1 MTVFDFISLF
11 GGLALFL
18 YGMRIMGD
26 GLKSQSTGTMK
37 RVMGHMTGN
46 PLLSFILGMLV
57 TALIQSSTATIV
69 LTAGLV
75 SAGVLTLHQSLGIIL
90 GANVGTTITAQIIRL
105 LDIDGGTSIL
115 RLFKP
120 STLAPI
126 AAIVGILFIMVIKVK
141 NAGTI
146 GTIAMGFGILFTGLL
161 NMTSAVA
168 PLSSSESFA
177 RLFVTLGNQPI
188 LGFFAGAGVA
198 FLIQSSSA
206 SVGILQALSVTGQL
220 SLGSIYAILLGIY
233 LGDCVTTSL
242 VCGLSPSADSKRT
255 GIVHVM
261 FNIAGMLLI
270 FVVLTILRAA
280 TGLLD
285 NIWSSPI
292 PSGGIAN
299 THTIFKLGTALLLLP
314 VCGIFEKLSHRVIKD
329 APPSEKEA
337 RLSSQLALLDPALY
351 SSCALALESARKS
364 ISTMADLS
372 HDGVD
377 AALDVLASYDASTI
391 SEINANEDIIDSLA
405 DHTSQY
411 LVGLFPRIKSPHFN
425 DTLNFYLKCISEF
438 ERIGDYA
445 VNLTENATELNEKK
459 IAFSDYAKN
468 ELAVICEA
476 LNEVM
481 DYARAAFADDDIA
494 AARRI
499 EPVEE
504 VIDNLVA
511 AMRENHLQRLKDGTC
526 SAIQGIIFSDI
537 LINAE
542 RISDQCSNI
551 GIYALSEHDPEI
563 ARNQHIYKQTLHQ
576 GASEEYNALYAERQK
591 YYMEK
596 FKVSL

>member
-177 RLFVTLGNQPI
+177 NLFVTLGNQPI
-188 LGFFAGAGVA
+188 LGFLAGAGVA

-242 VCGLSPSADSKRT
+242 VCGLSSSADSKRT

-292 PSGGIAN
+292 TSGGIAN

-351 SSCALALESARKS
+351 SSCALALESARKT

-445 VNLTENATELNEKK
+445 VNLTENATELKEKK

-563 ARNQHIYKQTLHQ
+563 AQNQHIYKQNLHR
-576 GASEEYNALYAERQK
+576 GTSEEYNALYSERQK

>member
-26 GLKSQSTGTMK
+26 GLKSQSSGTMK
-37 RVMGHMTGN
+37 RVMGHVTGN
-46 PLLSFILGMLV
+46 PLLSFILGLLV

-105 LDIDGGTSIL
+105 LDIDGGTSFL
-115 RLFKP
+115 QVFKP

-126 AAIVGILFIMVIKVK
+126 AAVVGILFIMVIKIK
-141 NAGTI
+141 NSATI

-161 NMTSAVA
+161 NMTAAVA
-168 PLSSSESFA
+168 PLSTSESFA
-177 RLFVTLGNQPI
+177 NLFVTLGDQPL
-188 LGFFAGAGVA
+188 LGFLAGTGVA
-198 FLIQSSSA
+198 FMIQSSSA

-233 LGDCVTTSL
+233 MGDCITTAI
-242 VCGLSPSADSKRT
+242 VCGLSTSADSRRT
-255 GIVHVM
+255 GIVHVL
-261 FNIAGMLLI
+261 FNIAGAVIILAAVLI
-270 FVVLTILRAA
+270 LHGFTS
-280 TGLLD
+280 LLD
-285 NIWSSPI
+285 GIWSSPI
-292 PSGGIAN
+292 TSGGIAN
-299 THTIFKLGTALLLLP
+299 THTLFKLSTALLLLP
-314 VCGIFEKLSHRVIKD
+314 FCTLFEKLSHRIIKD
-329 APPSEKEA
+329 APPSKQEA
-337 RLSSQLALLDPALY
+337 LLTEQLAHLDTALY
-351 SSCALALESARKS
+351 SSCALALESARKT

-377 AALDVLASYDASTI
+377 NALDVLANYDGNTI
-391 SEINANEDIIDSLA
+391 RMVEANEDIIDSLA

-411 LVGLFPRIKSPHFN
+411 LVGLFPRIKSQNFN
-425 DTLNFYLKCISEF
+425 DTLNFYLKSISEF

-445 VNLTENATELNEKK
+445 VNLTENARELREKG
-459 IAFSDYAKN
+459 IEFSDYAKR
-468 ELAVICEA
+468 ELKVIYEA

-481 DYARAAFADDDIA
+481 DYARSAFSEGNVEA
-494 AARRI
+494 AARI

-511 AMRENHLQRLKDGTC
+511 GMRENHLQRLKDGTC

-537 LINAE
+537 LVNVE

-551 GIYALSEHDPEI
+551 GIYALCEHDPEI
-563 ARNQHIYKQTLHQ
+563 AQIQHEYKQMLHS
-576 GASEEYNALYAERQK
+576 GSNETYNALYAERQK
-591 YYMEK
+591 YYMAK
-596 FKVSL
+596 FEAAK